1 MITANIYEIVAFL
14 LAAAFLLL
22 IIFAIPALL
31 QIKKTAKSVED
42 LTAESRKSLEIL
54 NKLFKITGDKAGDL
68 DGLFKELSAR
78 LGATAEIIG
87 GGIKGPLVTILSLI
101 IGLQYGFKYFI
112 SHCECDK
119 EKEEEEEE
127 EGGEEDVK
135 GQE

>member
-112 SHCECDK
+112 NHCECDK
-119 EKEEEEEE
+119 EKEE